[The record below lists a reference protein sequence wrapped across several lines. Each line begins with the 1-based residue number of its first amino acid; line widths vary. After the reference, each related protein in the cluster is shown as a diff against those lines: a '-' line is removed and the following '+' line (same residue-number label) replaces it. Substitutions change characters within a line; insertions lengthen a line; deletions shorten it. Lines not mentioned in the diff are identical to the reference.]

1 MKKSVFLLFAVFAVI
16 FQLAAAPG
24 PWFTGK
30 VGRQLVNA
38 SGKPIP
44 AASLKGKMVGFYFS
58 AHWCPPCRKFTP
70 QLVKFYKKVSKK
82 HNFEIVFVSSDRNSK
97 AMQKYMKEAGM
108 PWLAIPHG
116 APQIKALQQEFK
128 VSGIPTLI
136 VLDRNGRVVSKS
148 ARTDVARHG
157 EKAID
162 LWEKGSHAVPGMKNK
177 APNKNKKAKSSK
189 KVQTKR

>member
-38 SGKPIP
+38 SGKPVP

-58 AHWCPPCRKFTP
+58 AHWCGPCRAFTP

-82 HNFEIVFVSSDRNSK
+82 HNFEIVFVSSDRKSK
-97 AMQKYMKEAGM
+97 AMQKYMKGAGM
-108 PWLAIPHG
+108 PWLAIPYG
-116 APQIKALQQEFK
+116 SPQIKALQQEFK

-148 ARTDVARHG
+148 ARTDVTRHG

-162 LWEKGSHAVPGMKNK
+162 LWEKGSGAV
-177 APNKNKKAKSSK
+177 NKNKKASNSK
-189 KVQTKR
+189 KVKNKR